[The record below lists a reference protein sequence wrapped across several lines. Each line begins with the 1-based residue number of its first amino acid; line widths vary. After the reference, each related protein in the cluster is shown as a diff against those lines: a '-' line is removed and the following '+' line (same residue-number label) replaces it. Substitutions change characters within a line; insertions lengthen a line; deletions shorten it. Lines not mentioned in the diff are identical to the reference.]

1 MPKILKEIKRMKFEI
16 KHKALICVL
25 AIAVVCMCI
34 GCTILILQYVS
45 LGQKKAEQ
53 AEIDFPSVQETEYI
67 VKNPINFAAW
77 QARNADIYAWIAY
90 DNTAI
95 NFPILQSATEM
106 EYYLDHD
113 MDGNYSEFGEIFTQ
127 SLNVKD
133 FTDPVT
139 VVYGHN
145 IKKTDIMFSDLHKLE
160 DLEFFQKNPQFTI
173 YLPDK
178 ILTYEIVSVYEGD
191 NQLIPAVY
199 DFHNEAV
206 QQEYFDSILDPDGK
220 IAVREDATLV
230 AGQDKIVQLST
241 CTIPSNAA
249 KRFLVTGKL
258 VNEQKTK

>member
-1 MPKILKEIKRMKFEI
+1 MPKILKEAKRINSET
-16 KHKALICVL
+16 KHKVLICVL

-45 LGQKKAEQ
+45 LVQKKAEQ
-53 AEIDFPSVQETEYI
+53 AEIDFPSVQEAEYI
-67 VKNPINFAAW
+67 VENPIDFAAW
-77 QARNADIYAWIAY
+77 QARNADIYAWITY

-127 SLNVKD
+127 SLNAKD

-160 DLEFFQKNPQFTI
+160 DLGFFQKNPQFTI

-178 ILTYEIVSVYEGD
+178 ILTYEIVSVYEGN

-199 DFHNEAV
+199 DFHNDAV
-206 QQEYFDSILDPDGK
+206 QQEYFDSVLDPDGK

-241 CTIPSNAA
+241 CTVPSNAA

>member
-1 MPKILKEIKRMKFEI
+1 MPKILKETKKMKFET
-16 KHKALICVL
+16 KRKALICILV
-25 AIAVVCMCI
+25 IAVVCTCI
-34 GCTILILQYVS
+34 GNTILMLQCVS
-45 LGQKKAEQ
+45 LGQKQAEQ
-53 AEIDFPSVQETEYI
+53 AEFDFPDVQEAEYI
-67 VKNPINFAAW
+67 AENPIDFAAW
-77 QARNADIYAWIAY
+77 QARNADIYAWITY

-106 EYYLDHD
+106 EYYLNHD

-127 SLNVKD
+127 SLNAKD

-160 DLEFFQKNPQFTI
+160 DLEFFQKNPRFTI

-191 NQLIPAVY
+191 NQLIPAVH
-199 DFHNEAV
+199 DFHNEVV

-220 IAVREDATLV
+220 IAVREGATLI

-241 CTIPSNAA
+241 CTIPSNAT